1 MRMYTIDEVSEMLKV
16 NRKTI
21 SVLIKRG
28 EIKSIKI
35 GSQYRISEQQLQEY
49 LKQNTTEKKEK

>member
-1 MRMYTIDEVSEMLKV
+1 MYTIDEVSEMLKV

-28 EIKSIKI
+28 EIESIKI

>member
-1 MRMYTIDEVSEMLKV
+1 MYTIDEVSEMLKV

-21 SVLIKRG
+21 SALIKSG
-28 EIKSIKI
+28 DIKSIKI

-49 LKQNTTEKKEK
+49 LKANTTEKGE

>member
-1 MRMYTIDEVSEMLKV
+1 MYTIDEVSEMLKV

>member
-1 MRMYTIDEVSEMLKV
+1 MYTIDEVSEMLKV

-21 SVLIKRG
+21 SALIKSG
-28 EIKSIKI
+28 DIKSIKI

-49 LKQNTTEKKEK
+49 LKANTIEMKEK

>member
-1 MRMYTIDEVSEMLKV
+1 MYTIDEVSEMLKV

-49 LKQNTTEKKEK
+49 LKLNTTETKEK

>member
-1 MRMYTIDEVSEMLKV
+1 MYTIDEVSEMLKV

-21 SVLIKRG
+21 SALIKRG

-49 LKQNTTEKKEK
+49 LKSNTIEIKEK

>member
-1 MRMYTIDEVSEMLKV
+1 MYTIDEVSEMLKV

-21 SVLIKRG
+21 SALIKSG
-28 EIKSIKI
+28 DIKSIKI

-49 LKQNTTEKKEK
+49 LKANTTEKKEKK

>member
-1 MRMYTIDEVSEMLKV
+1 MYTIDEVSEMLKV

-21 SVLIKRG
+21 SALIKSG
-28 EIKSIKI
+28 DIKSIKI

-49 LKQNTTEKKEK
+49 LKANTTEKKEK